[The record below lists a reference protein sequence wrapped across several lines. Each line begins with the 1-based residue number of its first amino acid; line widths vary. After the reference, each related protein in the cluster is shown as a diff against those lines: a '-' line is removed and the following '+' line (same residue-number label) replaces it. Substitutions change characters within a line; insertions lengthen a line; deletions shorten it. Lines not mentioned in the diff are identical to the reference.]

1 MSGRPPEHHD
11 ERHAHDATISR
22 RALITTAAIGAGG
35 LLLQKIALPALAQS
49 PAPAA
54 PTVPDDP
61 TTMPG
66 GGTTAV
72 SARSP
77 FESPAR
83 TPLGVIT
90 GPAYSPLQDLTGTI
104 TPNDLLFERHHAG
117 VAMIDPKRWK
127 LLVHGLVERPMVFT
141 LDDLKRFPS
150 VSRVHFLECSGNG
163 RAAYREPKPDFTP
176 QMVDG
181 LTSNGEWTG
190 VPLSAL
196 LREVGVRDSATWLL
210 AEGGDAAKLSRS
222 IPMEKA
228 RDDALVVYA
237 FNGEPL
243 RPANGYPV
251 RLFLPGYEA
260 NMCVK
265 WLRRIKA
272 IDQPNMSRDETSK
285 YTDPLP
291 NGTARQFSFVMDVKS
306 IITQPA
312 HPVQLP
318 RGWTRI
324 SGLAWSGRGKITRVD
339 VSTDGGRSWT
349 AAELQEPVLPRA
361 HTRFTM
367 MWEWN
372 GSPAVLM
379 SRAVDET
386 GAEQPTRAEFQKVRG
401 RGTDFHFNHIRAW
414 KVAADGRVT
423 FEGST

>member
-1 MSGRPPEHHD
+1 MSEHPDRGLEPGRQP
-11 ERHAHDATISR
+11 ISR
-22 RALITTAAIGAGG
+22 RALIAGAAVGAGG
-35 LLLQKIALPALAQS
+35 LLLQKISLPPEAQA
-49 PAPAA
+49 PAPATPA
-54 PTVPDDP
+54 VPDDP
-61 TTMPG
+61 TAMPG

-117 VAMIDPKRWK
+117 VAMIDPKRYK
-127 LLVHGLVERPMVFT
+127 LLVHGLVARPMVFT
-141 LDDLKRFPS
+141 LDDLKRLPS

-163 RAAYREPKPDFTP
+163 RAAYREPKPDMTP
-176 QMVDG
+176 QSVDG

-190 VPLSAL
+190 VPLSVL
-196 LREVGVRDSATWLL
+196 LDEVGVRDAASWFL
-210 AEGGDAAKLSRS
+210 AEGGDAARLSRS
-222 IPMEKA
+222 IPMAKA
-228 RDDALVVYA
+228 RDDALIAYA

-260 NMCVK
+260 NTCVK
-265 WLRRIKA
+265 WLRRIKL

-291 NGTARQFSFVMDVKS
+291 DGTARQFSLVMDVKS

-312 HPVQLP
+312 YPVQLK
-318 RGWTRI
+318 RGWNRI
-324 SGLAWSGRGKITRVD
+324 SGLSWSGRGKIARVD
-339 VSTDGGRSWT
+339 VSTDGGRTWSS
-349 AAELQEPVLPRA
+349 AELLEPVLSRA

-367 MWEWN
+367 MWEWK
-372 GSPAVLM
+372 GGPAVLM

-386 GAEQPTRAEFQKVRG
+386 DAVQPTRTEFAKVRG
-401 RGTDFHFNHIRAW
+401 RGTDFHFNHVRAW
-414 KVAADGRVT
+414 RVSADGRVI
-423 FEGST
+423 FEGSA